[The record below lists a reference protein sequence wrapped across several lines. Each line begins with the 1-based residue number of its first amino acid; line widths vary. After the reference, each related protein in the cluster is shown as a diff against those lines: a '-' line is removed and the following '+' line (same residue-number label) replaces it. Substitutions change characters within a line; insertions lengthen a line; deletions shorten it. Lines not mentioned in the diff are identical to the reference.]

1 MVSLLHWL
9 GFTNTGQPKDISLF
23 GAENGDSRSVENH
36 SLKEGPCLTIS
47 RQQLCFTLLWCLM
60 LSEDDLMSQGA
71 ARGDRAK

>member
-9 GFTNTGQPKDISLF
+9 GFTNTGRLKDISLF
-23 GAENGDSRSVENH
+23 GAENEDSRSVAN
-36 SLKEGPCLTIS
+36 GPSLTIP